1 MTKFLI
7 PVIFSF
13 EGNASVTAENK
24 EEAINTISEY
34 FRARL
39 GDISDNNN
47 QKIIDWD
54 IPCGA
59 YPEILEQQIE
69 EI

>member
-1 MTKFLI
+1 MSKFII

-13 EGNASVTAENK
+13 EGDATVAAENR
-24 EEAINTISEY
+24 EETINTITEY

-39 GDISDNNN
+39 GNVSDNNN
-47 QKIIDWD
+47 EKIIDWD

-59 YPEILEQQIE
+59 YPTILEQQITE
-69 EI
+69 G

>member
-1 MTKFLI
+1 MSKFLI

-13 EGNASVTAENK
+13 EGNATITAESK
-24 EEAINTISEY
+24 EEAINTITEY

-39 GDISDNNN
+39 GDVSGNNN
-47 QKIIDWD
+47 EKIIDWD

-69 EI
+69 EL